1 MDDMA
6 KPPGLVQRGRIWYY
20 RKRVPKDL
28 VERYGKRE
36 IPISLETEDY
46 RTAVGRFHEEAAKL
60 ETEFA
65 EIRRRREIFTRSTP
79 SDVPADVLNVNEEEA
94 IALARALVVERLAN
108 YDKITAKEKIPFS
121 PDALEDLRHEI
132 SGDIGNLRDRG
143 SSQAD
148 QLVYLAAINALK
160 RNGYAVAA
168 RQRVDGRVL
177 DLVRRALVV
186 VNQIELARI
195 EGNFA
200 DDPGDALFAGLSSGD
215 LSKVADARKPIVSV
229 SSAIE
234 TFWDQVISLE
244 PKAPK
249 TEVKY
254 KAILA
259 VIKSFFGAETAIQ
272 TVTRAQCFA
281 FRDTVAKLPPNYA
294 KKKDAPPEGAS
305 LDEVIEYARVNELPV
320 MSYGT
325 QTLYIALMVRLFT
338 WAGRERLTKELIVI
352 DIKPRGKRP
361 SKDELRGSFDGAQ
374 LTAIFN
380 APIYKGCKDDEY
392 GFSTPGPKIL
402 KRSRYWVPLIA
413 LFAGMREGEI
423 LRLTADNVRVS
434 ENGTPYF
441 DLSKHKGKNTYSRRE
456 VPVHSVLIKAG
467 FLKFVEEKRRSKDRA
482 LFPDVQLGADGTQT
496 AIFSKRFAT
505 FLKACGIKDMD
516 TKTCFHMLRHTLK
529 DALDR
534 GQVPENYSE
543 AIQGWSRSM
552 KTSRSYGQGFEAD
565 TLKPWI
571 EKAVLPK
578 FDLSHITGERE
589 GAKMSI

>member
-28 VERYGKRE
+28 VARYGKRE
-36 IPISLETEDY
+36 IPISLDTEDY
-46 RTAVGRFHEEAAKL
+46 KTALGRFHEEAAKL
-60 ETEFA
+60 EAEFT
-65 EIRRRREIFTRSTP
+65 EIRRRREMFTASAVP
-79 SDVPADVLNVNEEEA
+79 DVPADVLTVSEEEA
-94 IALARALVVERLAN
+94 IAVARALVAERLAN
-108 YDKITAKEKIPFS
+108 YDKITAKEKTP
-121 PDALEDLRHEI
+121 PPQDALEDLRHEI
-132 SGDIGNLRDRG
+132 SGDIGHLRDRG
-143 SSQAD
+143 SEEAD
-148 QLVYLAAINALK
+148 QLVYGATIDALK
-160 RNGYAVAA
+160 RNGYVVAD
-168 RQRVDGRVL
+168 RQRIDSRVL

-186 VNQIELARI
+186 ANQIELARI
-195 EGNFA
+195 EGDFA
-200 DDPGDALFAGLSSGD
+200 DNPGDVLFTGVSSAD
-215 LSKVADARKPIVSV
+215 LSKVTDARKPKVSI

-234 TFWDQVISLE
+234 TFWDRVISLE

-254 KAILA
+254 KAILG
-259 VIKSFFGAETAIQ
+259 VIKYFFGADTAIE
-272 TVTRAQCFA
+272 TVTRQQCFA
-281 FRDTVAKLPPNYA
+281 FRDTIAKLPPNYA

-305 LDEVIEYARVNELPV
+305 LDAVIEYARVNELPV

-325 QTLYIALMVRLFT
+325 QALYIALMVRLFT
-338 WAGRERLTKELIVI
+338 WAGHERLTKDLVVV

-361 SKDELRGSFDGAQ
+361 AKDELRGSFDGEQ

-380 APIYKGCKDDEY
+380 APIYRGCKDDEY
-392 GFSTPGPKIL
+392 GFSTPGPNII

-434 ENGTPYF
+434 ENGTSYF

-456 VPVHSVLIKAG
+456 VPVHSTLIKAG
-467 FLKFVEEKRRSKDRA
+467 FLNFVEEKRKSKDRA
-482 LFPDVQLGADGTQT
+482 LFPDVPPGADGTQT
-496 AIFSKRFAT
+496 VIFSKRFAT
-505 FLKACGIKDMD
+505 FLRACGIKGMD
-516 TKTCFHMLRHTLK
+516 AKTCFHMLRHTLK

-543 AIQGWSRSM
+543 AIQGWSRRM

-571 EKAVLPK
+571 EKAILPK
-578 FDLSHITGERE
+578 FDLSHIIGE
-589 GAKMSI
+589 A

>member
-36 IPISLETEDY
+36 IPISLDTEDY
-46 RTAVGRFHEEAAKL
+46 KIAVGRFHEEAAKL
-60 ETEFA
+60 EAEFT
-65 EIRRRREIFTRSTP
+65 EIRRRREVITVSAV
-79 SDVPADVLNVNEEEA
+79 SDVPGDILNVSEAEA
-94 IALARALVVERLAN
+94 IAIARALVVERLAN
-108 YDKITAKEKIPFS
+108 GDKITAKEKIPVS
-121 PDALEDLRHEI
+121 QDALEDFRHEI

-143 SSQAD
+143 SSEAD
-148 QLVYLAAINALK
+148 QMVYLAAINALK
-160 RNGYAVAA
+160 RNGYAVAE
-168 RQRVDGRVL
+168 RQRVDNRVL

-186 VNQIELARI
+186 ANQIELERI
-195 EGNFA
+195 DGNFA
-200 DDPGDALFAGLSSGD
+200 DDPRDALFAGSSTGD
-215 LSKVADARKPIVSV
+215 LSKVADAQRPKVSV

-254 KAILA
+254 RAILG
-259 VIKSFFGAETAIQ
+259 VIKSFFGSETSIE
-272 TVTRAQCFA
+272 TVTRERCFA
-281 FRDTVAKLPPNYA
+281 FRDTVAKLPPNYS
-294 KKKDAPPEGAS
+294 KKKDAPGEGAS

-325 QTLYIALMVRLFT
+325 QALYVALMVRLFT
-338 WAGRERLTKELIVI
+338 WAGHERLTNELVVV

-361 SKDELRGSFDGAQ
+361 AKDELRGSFNGEQ

-380 APIYKGCKDDEY
+380 SPIYRGCKDDEY
-392 GFSTPGPKIL
+392 GFSTPGPNII

-423 LRLTADNVRVS
+423 LRLSADNVRIS
-434 ENGTPYF
+434 ENGTSYF

-456 VPVHSVLIKAG
+456 VPVHSTLIKAG
-467 FLKFVEEKRRSKDRA
+467 FLKFVEEKRKSKDRA
-482 LFPDVQLGADGTQT
+482 LFPDVPSGADGTQT

-505 FLKACGIKDMD
+505 FLRACGIKDMD
-516 TKTCFHMLRHTLK
+516 AKTCFHMLRHTLK

-565 TLKPWI
+565 TLKPWL

-578 FDLSHITGERE
+578 FDLSHITGEN
-589 GAKMSI
+589 